1 MYLTAQVKKILQSYE
16 SEFPAVKSN
25 LARILM
31 SGKLAGTGK
40 MLILPVDQG
49 FEHGP
54 AKSFAPNPAAYDPI
68 YHIKLA
74 IDAGL
79 NAYAAPKGMLEVI
92 TDEFRGTIPLI
103 LKANSANSL
112 ISKENSPDQS
122 ITASIQ
128 DAVYLGCTA
137 IGFTIY
143 PGSDNSLEMIE
154 EVSEL
159 VSEAKSYGLVAV
171 IWSYPRGGDLSKNG
185 ETALD
190 VIAYATHIAA
200 LIGANII
207 KVKLPSNVIEKESAL
222 NIYSTPNQMADFEN
236 LSERVSHIMQAAFG
250 GRRLVVF
257 SGGTTKNQDDLY
269 KEIEAINKGGGN
281 GSIIGRNSFQR
292 PYNEALKLLSNIINI
307 YLGT

>member
-1 MYLTAQVKKILQSYE
+1 MSLTPQIREILKNYE
-16 SEFPAVKSN
+16 SESPAVKSN
-25 LARILM
+25 LVRILM
-31 SGKLAGTGK
+31 NGRLAGTGK
-40 MLILPVDQG
+40 MVILPVDQG

-54 AKSFAPNPAAYDPI
+54 AKSFGPNLIAYDPR

-79 NAYAAPKGMLEVI
+79 NAYAAPKGMLEAI
-92 TDEFRGTIPLI
+92 PDEFCGIMPLI

-112 ISKENSPDQS
+112 ISNKNQPDQS
-122 ITASIQ
+122 ITANIQ
-128 DAVYLGCTA
+128 DAIYLGCTA

-143 PGSDNSLEMIE
+143 PGSNNSLEMIQ

-159 VSEAKSYGLVAV
+159 ISEAKSYGLATV
-171 IWSYPRGGDLSKNG
+171 IWSYPRGGDLSKSG

-190 VIAYATHIAA
+190 VVAYATHIAA
-200 LIGANII
+200 LLGANII
-207 KVKLPSNVIEKESAL
+207 KVKPPSETIENKT
-222 NIYSTPNQMADFEN
+222 IGVYSKLEFKD
-236 LSERVSHIMQAAFG
+236 LSKRIEHIMQAAFA

-257 SGGTTKNQDDLY
+257 SGGVAKTQSDIY

-292 PYNEALKLLSNIINI
+292 PYDEALSLLSNIINI
-307 YLGT
+307 YLGQD